1 MAKFAFE
8 IYLSSS
14 KLRRTASASWRTW
27 LGTSTRSKS
36 WSNAVNSS
44 SYACQRKAKRSV
56 GFSANSS
63 QTRKTWV
70 SNSIVCPKRLSS
82 KSSKTSLTRAS
93 AAIRQPSLSGRT
105 VDGSG
110 WWTPITGWPR
120 SKRSCR
126 REVYPSPMI
135 KVGLALPQLSVTA
148 NHQNLIKI
156 ACQLITK
163 TRSFCPRVMTIL
175 ETIFD

>member
-8 IYLSSS
+8 ICLSSW
-14 KLRRTASASWRTW
+14 KLRRTVSASWRTW
-27 LGTSTRSKS
+27 LGISTRSKS

-44 SYACQRKAKRSV
+44 SYACQRKAKLSA

-63 QTRKTWV
+63 QTGKTWA

-93 AAIRQPSLSGRT
+93 PATEQPSLSGRT
-105 VDGSG
+105 VNGSS
-110 WWTPITGWPR
+110 WWTPITGWPK

-126 REVYPSPMI
+126 RGVYPSPTI
-135 KVGLALPQLSVTA
+135 KAGLARPQWLSLTA
-148 NHQNLIKI
+148 DHQS
-156 ACQLITK
+156 LITIVWVLPMK
-163 TRSFCPRVMTIL
+163 MRSFCPWVVTIS
-175 ETIFD
+175 E